1 MNLIAKRKWF
11 FAFSLMIIIP
21 GLIALFVWGLRF
33 GIDFAGGTLWEIKF
47 EEKQD
52 VEAGI
57 IQQLLTNEGADVS
70 SSANTS
76 ANAVL
81 IRMKVTDEQKITDV
95 RGKLSSSFGKTTDS
109 RLETVGPVIS
119 GELTKKAILAV
130 VLSIVAIVA
139 YITWAFRSVPKP
151 TSSLSFGICAIFALI
166 HDVVVVVGIFAI
178 LGRLFAVEVDLLF
191 ITALLTI
198 IGFSVHD
205 TIVVFD
211 RVRENLKKYDGF
223 PFEEIVNHSIL
234 QTLAR
239 SLNTS
244 LTVVIVL
251 LALFLFGGTSIRTFV
266 LALLVGII
274 SGTYSSIFNAAPL
287 LVTWQGFINRNK
299 NH

>member
-11 FAFSLMIIIP
+11 FAFSLTIIIP
-21 GLIALFVWGLRF
+21 GLIALFIWGLRF
-33 GIDFAGGTLWEIKF
+33 GIDFAGGTLWELKF
-47 EEKQD
+47 EEKQE
-52 VEAGI
+52 VEAGTI
-57 IQQLLTNEGADVS
+57 RQLLTNEGADVS

-95 RGKLSSSFGKTTDS
+95 RGKLSASFGKTTDS

-130 VLSIVAIVA
+130 ALSIVAIVA

-151 TSSLSFGICAIFALI
+151 TSSWSFGICAIFALI
-166 HDVVVVVGIFAI
+166 HDVIVVVGIFAI
-178 LGRLFAVEVDLLF
+178 LGRLFAIEVDLLF

-223 PFEEIVNHSIL
+223 TFEEVVNHSIL

-251 LALFLFGGTSIRTFV
+251 LALFLFGGTSIKTFV

-287 LVTWQGFINRNK
+287 LVTWQSFINRNK
-299 NH
+299 SH